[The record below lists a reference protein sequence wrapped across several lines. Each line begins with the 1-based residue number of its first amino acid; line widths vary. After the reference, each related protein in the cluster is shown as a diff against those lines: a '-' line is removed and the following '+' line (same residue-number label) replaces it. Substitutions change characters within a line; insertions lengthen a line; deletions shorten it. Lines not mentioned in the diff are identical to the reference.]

1 MVVFVIGMGEGWF
14 EQRETLE
21 TLIANAQ
28 VVRAECRPGDLCGFP
43 ECYPTLDLSSSG
55 LFTRC

>member
-1 MVVFVIGMGEGWF
+1 MVVFVIGMGEGRL

-28 VVRAECRPGDLCGFP
+28 VVRAE
-43 ECYPTLDLSSSG
+43 
-55 LFTRC
+55 